1 MFYRFD
7 RMTTWAA
14 DWKRRVS
21 RSAILLPA
29 LAMLS
34 AAVSGGCGGSLQTYS
49 HPEADLGFYTKVGVL
64 PFKSLAAD
72 RFAGEKFAIEF
83 TTTLLAAE
91 LFEVVDYGVFVNSV
105 TKAIGTRTPPD
116 GPSQDQLKQIGEA
129 TGVQG
134 VFYGSV
140 MQYNM
145 VPGSSGSFPTISV
158 EARFIDVETGT
169 VVWMATM
176 TERGGPKT
184 PIIGVGETH
193 TLGELSQSM
202 CKEMVSKIQ

>member
-1 MFYRFD
+1 MGR
-7 RMTTWAA
+7 AA
-14 DWKRRVS
+14 GNAG
-21 RSAILLPA
+21 SAGLLTAIIVLTAA
-29 LAMLS
+29 LTA
-34 AAVSGGCGGSLQTYS
+34 GCGGSLQTYT

-64 PFKSLAAD
+64 PFKSLASD

-91 LFEVVDYGVFVNSV
+91 MFEVVDYGVFVNEV
-105 TKAIGTRTPPD
+105 TKAIGSRTPPD
-116 GPSQDQLKQIGEA
+116 GPSQDQLKQIGAA

-140 MQYNM
+140 MQYDM
-145 VPGSSGSFPTISV
+145 VPGTSGSFPTISV
-158 EARFIDVETGT
+158 EARFVDVETGT

-193 TLGELSQSM
+193 TLGELSQMM
-202 CKEMVSKIQ
+202 CRKMVSKIQ

>member
-1 MFYRFD
+1 
-7 RMTTWAA
+7 
-14 DWKRRVS
+14 
-21 RSAILLPA
+21 
-29 LAMLS
+29 MLS
-34 AAVSGGCGGSLQTYS
+34 RIDKTIRRAAAGRLLLALVLLTAALSVGCGGSLQTFT

-64 PFKSLAAD
+64 PFKSLAND
-72 RFAGEKFAIEF
+72 RFGGEKFAIEF
-83 TTTLLAAE
+83 TTSLLAAE
-91 LFEVVDYGVFVNSV
+91 MFEVIDYGVFINDVH
-105 TKAIGTRTPPD
+105 KAIGVRTPPD
-116 GPSQDQLKQIGEA
+116 GPSLDQLKKIRDA

-140 MQYNM
+140 MPYDM
-145 VPGSSGSFPTISV
+145 VPSTSGTFPVIYV

-202 CKEMVSKIQ
+202 CKKMISKIQ

>member
-1 MFYRFD
+1 MFPRID
-7 RMTTWAA
+7 EKMTRTIAA
-14 DWKRRVS
+14 K
-21 RSAILLPA
+21 LLLA
-29 LAMLS
+29 LVLLTAAM
-34 AAVSGGCGGSLQTYS
+34 SGGCGKSLQTFT

-64 PFKSLAAD
+64 PFKSLAND

-83 TTTLLAAE
+83 TTTLLAADM
-91 LFEVVDYGVFVNSV
+91 FEVIDYGVFINNVQ
-105 TKAIGTRTPPD
+105 KAIGVRTPPD
-116 GPSQDQLKQIGEA
+116 GPSLDQLKKIRDA

-140 MQYNM
+140 MQYDM
-145 VPGSSGSFPTISV
+145 VPSTSGSFPVISV

-202 CKEMVSKIQ
+202 CKNMISKIQ